1 MTLELNEKEVMLLEK
16 ALISNINKANKNIQ
30 QSIKKNIPST
40 HWVQLNEE
48 RKVLLK
54 KLEKLLP
61 LKYSY
66 DS

>member
-1 MTLELNEKEVMLLEK
+1 MTLELNEKEVILLEK

-30 QSIKKNIPST
+30 QSIKKNIPSA
-40 HWVQLNEE
+40 HWGQLNEE

>member
-1 MTLELNEKEVMLLEK
+1 MTLELNEKEVILLEK
-16 ALISNINKANKNIQ
+16 ALISNINKANKHLQ
-30 QSIKKNIPST
+30 QSIKKNIPSA